1 MLSGTAGR
9 KLVRARGYGRHAS
22 RSGLLKALGRA
33 GLAARGVMYMLIG
46 WIAIQIAFGQH
57 GRLADNSGALRTV
70 AATPAGHAALWFL
83 AIGFVGLAVWRLAQ
97 AAYGA
102 PGPDGRKPATRLL
115 CLGRA
120 AIYGFVAYS
129 ALRFALGVGAPTSG
143 NRQSVDLTTTIMRQ
157 PGGQAAVIVAGIALA
172 GGGLYLA
179 YSTWRREFLKELQF
193 GQVRP
198 EVRRL
203 VERLGL
209 VGGIARG
216 VVFAAAG
223 VFLFVA
229 GAHARPS
236 QAKGIDGT
244 LRAFAA
250 TSFGPWLL
258 VVIAAGL
265 VTFGVYSLCEARWRR
280 V

>member
-1 MLSGTAGR
+1 MLSSTAGR
-9 KLVRARGYGRHAS
+9 KSVRARAYGRHAA
-22 RSGLLKALGRA
+22 RSSFMKVLGRA
-33 GLAARGVMYMLIG
+33 GLAARGVMYVLIG
-46 WIAIQIAFGQH
+46 WIAIQIAFGHH
-57 GRLADNSGALRTV
+57 GRKADNSGALRTV
-70 AATPAGHAALWFL
+70 AATSAGHAALWFL

-102 PGPDGRKPATRLL
+102 PGPDGRKPTTRLL

-129 ALRFALGVGAPTSG
+129 ALRFALGVGAPASS
-143 NRQSVDLTTTIMRQ
+143 NRQSVDLTVALMHQ

-172 GGGLYLA
+172 VGGLYLA
-179 YSTWRREFLKELQF
+179 YSAWRREFLKELRL

-198 EVRRL
+198 QVRRL
-203 VERLGL
+203 VERLGV

-216 VVFAAAG
+216 IVFAAAG
-223 VFLFVA
+223 VFLFAA
-229 GAHARPS
+229 GAQARPS
-236 QAKGIDGT
+236 QAKGIDAT

-250 TSFGPWLL
+250 TSLGPWLL

-265 VTFGVYSLCEARWRR
+265 VTFGAYSLCEARWRQ